1 MPNAWRSLGAES
13 LSLWDRTISWVWDPL
28 DQPWRM
34 GRETWALFHHQY
46 IPYSPMLTS
55 SAWSLALTHQAP
67 QQWWA
72 ENSIYAHAST
82 SSKKAGLRLLLSHSR
97 SFVLYALDFPTQKP
111 PSLGIKRTGYPV
123 KGSEGREAKFP
134 MDRDQ
139 QEAERTHRKP
149 GELPT
154 ISLLLP
160 RLTRQHK

>member
-1 MPNAWRSLGAES
+1 MPNAWRSLGAGS
-13 LSLWDRTISWVWDPL
+13 LSLWDRTIVGFGI
-28 DQPWRM
+28 PWTSLGGWEEKR
-34 GRETWALFHHQY
+34 GLCSITS
-46 IPYSPMLTS
+46 ISLTHLCKHRLLGP
-55 SAWSLALTHQAP
+55 WPWTHQAP

-82 SSKKAGLRLLLSHSR
+82 SSKKADLRLLLSHSR
-97 SFVLYALDFPTQKP
+97 SFFLYALDFPTQKP
-111 PSLGIKRTGYPV
+111 PSLEIKRTGYPV

-139 QEAERTHRKP
+139 QEAERAHRKP